1 MHISSINNPWGKM
14 FTDKRYIHPP
24 FSENIVTMW
33 ASSMVL
39 YGEISATDPMQK
51 RRCVNV
57 NSESVL
63 PSAGVIFTVKR
74 ERAFSVDYLKHPLDG
89 ELMPALAVKYNTRE
103 DGVPI
108 HSMVKDFGDFK
119 FYQESFCDNERVTTA
134 YIKVTIENGYE
145 HPQKFDLCMFLR
157 SGPELEMVGSRESS
171 GYYRVEQKAE
181 RWYRLKRFEK
191 QDGYYTDGTYK
202 LYFPE
207 EYGLAPSITHDL
219 SVSIE
224 LKANEK
230 KTFYF
235 ALTRNSNKPKKYAT
249 ARKKAM
255 EFWKAELG
263 KAICKPKEKKFN
275 RVFNNLLAQCL
286 QMFAY
291 RQNLDY
297 VLIRQ
302 GGLSRFVWPTE
313 ARSVIEALSEVGGYK
328 DYLAKGVA
336 TYFDVMQTKDGEDA
350 GKITAICNY
359 QWATNPA
366 SVLESFS
373 FAAKN
378 DDELYAKYVDD
389 AMLSFRWVQRQR
401 AKTYNMDGV
410 VKGLFP
416 PAVSSDFGGANYQ
429 IWGHTDCWMLQG
441 LKVFM
446 ELLEKKNSPYYEE
459 VKKGYD
465 EYYQLLSRELA
476 KITDA
481 QKDNDKIFL
490 PHDIK
495 NEPELEKELNKVYI
509 SISLKI
515 ANYLVQG
522 FGGYGSDIQ
531 KKVFKAHF
539 PPKTNKNGLYSS
551 VYASTSGVGQTWYVT
566 FTEYTLYRYFGILG
580 EKKEQKKILDALL
593 KYTVSNEFY
602 ITERYDDHMGTICNW
617 TPNASAC
624 GRVLMMLMDFYGK
637 TKKQ

>member
-1 MHISSINNPWGKM
+1 
-14 FTDKRYIHPP
+14 
-24 FSENIVTMW
+24 
-33 ASSMVL
+33 
-39 YGEISATDPMQK
+39 
-51 RRCVNV
+51 
-57 NSESVL
+57 
-63 PSAGVIFTVKR
+63 
-74 ERAFSVDYLKHPLDG
+74 
-89 ELMPALAVKYNTRE
+89 
-103 DGVPI
+103 
-108 HSMVKDFGDFK
+108 
-119 FYQESFCDNERVTTA
+119 
-134 YIKVTIENGYE
+134 
-145 HPQKFDLCMFLR
+145 
-157 SGPELEMVGSRESS
+157 
-171 GYYRVEQKAE
+171 
-181 RWYRLKRFEK
+181 
-191 QDGYYTDGTYK
+191 
-202 LYFPE
+202 
-207 EYGLAPSITHDL
+207 
-219 SVSIE
+219 
-224 LKANEK
+224 
-230 KTFYF
+230 
-235 ALTRNSNKPKKYAT
+235 
-249 ARKKAM
+249 
-255 EFWKAELG
+255 
-263 KAICKPKEKKFN
+263 
-275 RVFNNLLAQCL
+275 
-286 QMFAY
+286 
-291 RQNLDY
+291 
-297 VLIRQ
+297 
-302 GGLSRFVWPTE
+302 
-313 ARSVIEALSEVGGYK
+313 
-328 DYLAKGVA
+328 
-336 TYFDVMQTKDGEDA
+336 
-350 GKITAICNY
+350 
-359 QWATNPA
+359 
-366 SVLESFS
+366 
-373 FAAKN
+373 
-378 DDELYAKYVDD
+378 
-389 AMLSFRWVQRQR
+389 MLSFRWVQRQR